1 MWLGSDSQCQILSG
15 DVGVIFSKVQK
26 YAFTLHSKCY
36 FYRLSMLISL
46 ISCWSKMME
55 NQMFS
60 INIENPTNFFYDRR
74 VSKIKIMVYL
84 IKNSQ

>member
-1 MWLGSDSQCQILSG
+1 
-15 DVGVIFSKVQK
+15 
-26 YAFTLHSKCY
+26 
-36 FYRLSMLISL
+36 
-46 ISCWSKMME
+46 
-55 NQMFS
+55 MFS